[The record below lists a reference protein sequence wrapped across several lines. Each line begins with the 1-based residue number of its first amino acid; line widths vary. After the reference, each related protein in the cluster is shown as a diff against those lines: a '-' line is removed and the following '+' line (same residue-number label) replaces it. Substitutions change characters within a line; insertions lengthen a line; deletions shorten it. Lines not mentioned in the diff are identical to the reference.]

1 MRNYLL
7 LSALAALLILAS
19 CKKQDE
25 AIKPSNQKKGTSS
38 TNSNVVMP
46 YDSCET
52 IIENF
57 YAGQHILVG
66 SINVTNDDVNMYVTF
81 NTEGD
86 WQMSKTHLYVG
97 TLKGMPVNQ
106 SGNPQIG
113 KFPYSTTFDPMV
125 ISYTFTI
132 PLVELPGDDCLVV
145 AAHAEVNKVG
155 PDGQVVD
162 TQTAWGDGIQIKD
175 GGSWASYFYYCVCK
189 NSSPVEG

>member
-7 LSALAALLILAS
+7 LSALSTLLVLGS
-19 CKKQDE
+19 CKKQDDS
-25 AIKPSNQKKGTSS
+25 IKPSNQKKSISS
-38 TNSNVVMP
+38 TSNVVMP

-57 YAGQHILVG
+57 YAGQNILVG
-66 SINVTNDDVNMYVTF
+66 SINVTNDDVNLYVTF
-81 NTEGD
+81 NTEGA

-132 PLVELPGDDCLVV
+132 PLVELPADDCLVV
-145 AAHAEVNKVG
+145 AAHAEVNKIG
-155 PDGQVVD
+155 TDGQTLE
-162 TQTAWGDGIQIKD
+162 TQTAWGDGIQIKN
-175 GGSWASYFYYCVCK
+175 GGSWASYFYYCVCR
-189 NSSPVEG
+189 NSSQVEG